1 MFDVETNHQHTG
13 KALLQFLLQRF
24 VIIRIVTVAEHSCHF
39 QFRLLILDD
48 VDSAESYHTA
58 EERSVLLR
66 LYIILF
72 DDTERCLIALADS
85 IDLMTTQRTVEI

>member
-58 EERSVLLR
+58 EERSDLQGWKPLD
-66 LYIILF
+66 LWS
-72 DDTERCLIALADS
+72 LARQEPS
-85 IDLMTTQRTVEI
+85 

>member
-1 MFDVETNHQHTG
+1 MLDVETNHQHTG

-24 VIIRIVTVAEHSCHF
+24 VIIRIVAVAEHSCHF

-48 VDSAESYHTA
+48 VDSAENYHATK
-58 EERSVLLR
+58 ESSVLLR

-72 DDTERCLIALADS
+72 DDTEPIITMISNARFS
-85 IDLMTTQRTVEI
+85 

>member
-48 VDSAESYHTA
+48 VDSAESYHATK
-58 EERSVLLR
+58 ESSVLLR

-72 DDTERCLIALADS
+72 DDTEPIITMISNARFS
-85 IDLMTTQRTVEI
+85 